1 MILDFKISSLAG
13 KVKLSRSQLVEL
25 VKMNGERHVGVAL
38 DYSPRGR
45 YALHWAVE
53 NILRAIDHFI
63 VVVVN
68 KDGLEAGRAALW
80 EASGTS
86 FIPLAAAENPHNQHA
101 YHLKIDEEVTKTLHE
116 AEAKKIVVVFKLY
129 WGDQK
134 EMICNADAPLD
145 HLIMGCRGH
154 SKLKRYYNRPLA
166 SNDVPSLRGASWG
179 VSATTSRITCPV
191 LIIVKLPPC

>member
-68 KDGLEAGRAALW
+68 QDGLEAGRAGLW
-80 EASGTS
+80 EASGTCKES
-86 FIPLAAAENPHNQHA
+86 SCPFLPE
-101 YHLKIDEEVTKTLHE
+101 TLHCGGE
-116 AEAKKIVVVFKLY
+116 FLE
-129 WGDQK
+129 
-134 EMICNADAPLD
+134 N
-145 HLIMGCRGH
+145 
-154 SKLKRYYNRPLA
+154 
-166 SNDVPSLRGASWG
+166 
-179 VSATTSRITCPV
+179 
-191 LIIVKLPPC
+191 